1 MVALALLP
9 SLSSALIITGAAPRQ
24 LPRTSA
30 PVMQMLYPDEA
41 AWLTDTLMS
50 RSVENQV
57 QTFGE
62 VRRIAP
68 SCPVI
73 LKSLPHALTR
83 HSAHMDR

>member
-9 SLSSALIITGAAPRQ
+9 SFASALIITGAAPRQ
-24 LPRTSA
+24 MPRTSA

-73 LKSLPHALTR
+73 LKFLSHALTR
-83 HSAHMDR
+83 PSAHVHR